1 MLDNKALIVLAYLK
15 NHFKESNKPITALDI
30 NINGL
35 NYNDIDEAIE
45 TLSNNGHIR
54 LTQKNYIH
62 QSVESVND

>member
-30 NINGL
+30 NGL
-35 NYNDIDEAIE
+35 NYNDIEQAIE
-45 TLSNNGHIR
+45 PLSNNGHIR

-62 QSVESVND
+62 QSVESVNY